1 MGIMV
6 IFFAVFF
13 IIYAAVNFYIFRRA
27 SQSLKL
33 FPGIRPVILLAGII
47 AALSYV
53 TAKFFSLSL
62 HPLLY
67 EALIWTGSFWFAYI
81 LYLVLFLILID
92 STRFILNK
100 AGLLTPKESSG
111 YLRLKAFTGIAVF
124 IITTAIIFAG
134 YLNSNRIVINETSIE
149 IFKGKSQLDELR
161 IALVADI
168 HLSVMNDEKFLEEV
182 VRKINSVKPDIVL
195 MPGDIVDDKPVL
207 LNQRGIG
214 PALSKINSKY
224 GTYISNGNHEFISGV
239 EESVEYLTRFGAI
252 VIRDSA
258 IMIDSSFYVIGREDR
273 VMPRFTSKD
282 RKSLFEIM
290 KFVETGY
297 PVFLIDHTP
306 SDLKEAEKFGI
317 DLQLSGHTHHGQ
329 MFPASLVTS
338 LIYEV
343 SWGYFRRGS
352 TQYYVTSGAGTW
364 GPKVR
369 LGSDSE
375 IVVLNIKFVK

>member
-1 MGIMV
+1 MV

-13 IIYAAVNFYIFRRA
+13 ILYAAVNFYIFRRA

-33 FPGIRPVILLAGII
+33 YPGVRPLILIAGII

-67 EALIWTGSFWFAYI
+67 EALLWAGSFWFAYI

-92 STRFILNK
+92 TLRFILNK
-100 AGLLTPKESSG
+100 AGLLPPKESSG
-111 YLRLKAFTGIAVF
+111 YLTLKAFSGIAVF
-124 IITTAIIFAG
+124 IITTGIIFAG
-134 YLNSNRIVINETSIE
+134 YLNSNRIVINEASIE

-168 HLSVMNDEKFLEEV
+168 HLSLLNDEKILEEI
-182 VRKINSVKPDIVL
+182 VRKINSVQPDIVL
-195 MPGDIVDDKPVL
+195 MPGDIVDDKPIL
-207 LNQRGIG
+207 LDQIGIG
-214 PALSKINSKY
+214 SSLKKIKSKY
-224 GTYISNGNHEFISGV
+224 GIYISNGNHEFISGV
-239 EESVEYLTRFGAI
+239 EESAEYLTRHGAV
-252 VIRDSA
+252 VIRDTA

-273 VMPRFTSKD
+273 VMPRFTGKD
-282 RKSLFEIM
+282 RKSLSEIM
-290 KFVETGY
+290 KYIETGY

-306 SDLKEAEKFGI
+306 SDLKDAEKFGI

-329 MFPASLVTS
+329 MFPANLVTS

-343 SWGYFRRGS
+343 SRGYSRRGS